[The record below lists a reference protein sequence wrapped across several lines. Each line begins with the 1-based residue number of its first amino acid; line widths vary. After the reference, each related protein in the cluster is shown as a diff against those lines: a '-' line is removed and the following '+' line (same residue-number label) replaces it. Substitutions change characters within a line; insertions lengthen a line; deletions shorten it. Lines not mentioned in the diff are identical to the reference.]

1 MSRKEVA
8 MKIPVPL
15 AALAALTAC
24 NSYPPPPGAYGPAG
38 AYGGGGRT
46 CFWASQVSG
55 YRMGPNGTV
64 IVHTNP
70 RDYYE
75 LTTQPHCASRLD
87 FENRMALRSR
97 GGNFICSGI
106 DAEIYVP
113 NAGMSMY
120 CPVYSV
126 RKLSPV
132 EVQAVRA
139 RR

>member
-1 MSRKEVA
+1 MRMRVA
-8 MKIPVPL
+8 LFGGLLL
-15 AALAALTAC
+15 AGCT
-24 NSYPPPPGAYGPAG
+24 YGPPPGPNPQMASSE
-38 AYGGGGRT
+38 GRT
-46 CFWASQVSG
+46 CFWANNVSG

-64 IVHTNP
+64 IVNTNS

-75 LTTQPHCASRLD
+75 MTTQPYCASRLD

-113 NAGMSMY
+113 DSLGSTY

-126 RKLSPV
+126 RKLSAA
-132 EVQAVRA
+132 EVDAVRA
-139 RR
+139 TKR

>member
-1 MSRKEVA
+1 
-8 MKIPVPL
+8 MKNAATIAGALLL
-15 AALAALTAC
+15 ASCSA
-24 NSYPPPPGAYGPAG
+24 YGPPPPGSPQATA
-38 AYGGGGRT
+38 ANGRS
-46 CFWASQVSG
+46 CFWAQNVSG

-64 IVHTNP
+64 IVNTNS

-75 LTTQPHCASRLD
+75 LTTQPYCASRLD

-113 NAGMSMY
+113 DSLGRTY

-126 RKLSPV
+126 RQLSV
-132 EVQAVRA
+132 DEVAAIRA

>member
-1 MSRKEVA
+1 MRMVA
-8 MKIPVPL
+8 MIVGGALL
-15 AALAALTAC
+15 ASC
-24 NSYPPPPGAYGPAG
+24 NSYGPAPAVSPQAAAG
-38 AYGGGGRT
+38 DGRT
-46 CFWASQVSG
+46 CFWAQNVSG

-64 IVHTNP
+64 IVNTNN

-75 LTTQPHCASRLD
+75 MTTQPYCASRLD

-113 NAGMSMY
+113 DSLGSTY

-126 RKLSPV
+126 RKLTTT
-132 EVQAVRA
+132 EVDAVRA
-139 RR
+139 RKN

>member
-1 MSRKEVA
+1 
-8 MKIPVPL
+8 MKMARLIGIGG
-15 AALAALTAC
+15 ALAACTATAPVAVDPQA
-24 NSYPPPPGAYGPAG
+24 SAA
-38 AYGGGGRT
+38 AREGRT
-46 CFWASQVSG
+46 CFWAQNVSG

-64 IVHTNP
+64 IVNTNA

-75 LTTQPHCASRLD
+75 MTTQPYCASRLD

-113 NAGMSMY
+113 DSLGSTY

-126 RKLSPV
+126 RKLTAA
-132 EVQAVRA
+132 EVDAARA
-139 RR
+139 RRQ

>member
-1 MSRKEVA
+1 
-8 MKIPVPL
+8 MKTLAPL
-15 AALAALTAC
+15 AVAALAACTA
-24 NSYPPPPGAYGPAG
+24 YPPPPPGAYAPAG
-38 AYGGGGRT
+38 AYAAGGRT
-46 CFWASQVSG
+46 CFWAQNVSG
-55 YRMGPNGTV
+55 YRMGPGGTV

-75 LTTQPHCASRLD
+75 LTTQPYCASRLD

-113 NAGMSMY
+113 NAGASMY

-126 RKLSPV
+126 RKLAPE
-132 EVQAVRA
+132 EVLAVRA